1 MFKILIMILMFIVL
15 SLLLIYEVDAI
26 FRDYIKETK
35 GEDLK
40 PILLDMVEEV
50 Q

>member
-1 MFKILIMILMFIVL
+1 MCRLVILILMSLVL
-15 SLLLIYEVDAI
+15 ALLLIYEIDAI

-40 PILLDMVEEV
+40 PILLEIVEEV